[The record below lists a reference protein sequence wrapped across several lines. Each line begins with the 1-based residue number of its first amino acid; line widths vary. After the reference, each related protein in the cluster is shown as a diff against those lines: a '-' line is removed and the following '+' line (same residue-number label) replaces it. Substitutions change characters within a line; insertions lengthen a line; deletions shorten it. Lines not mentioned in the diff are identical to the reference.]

1 MYKPT
6 LVPLLARFALFSLLV
21 VIPQAEP
28 VLSATYSG
36 EGEIYNP
43 PDAPGLTDCSEQVS
57 SDDLVVAIPT
67 EIYLTEEYCNT
78 VHRRIQIR
86 RAVAG
91 VGYGP
96 RTYAKIVD
104 QCHDCDSGGLGMTS
118 AVVKQLSPGS
128 NPPFDVTWI
137 VL

>member
-6 LVPLLARFALFSLLV
+6 LIPLLARFALFTLIV

-36 EGEIYNP
+36 EGDIYNP
-43 PDAPGLTDCSEQVS
+43 PGLTYCSGQAS

-67 EIYLTEEYCNT
+67 KIFYVGGYCD
-78 VHRRIQIR
+78 RRIQIR
-86 RAVAG
+86 RATAG
-91 VGYGP
+91 VAYGP
-96 RTYAKIVD
+96 ITYAKIVD
-104 QCHDCDSGGLGMTS
+104 LCRDCDSGGLGMTS
-118 AVVKQLSPGS
+118 AVVNQLSPGS
-128 NPPFDVTWI
+128 NPPFEVTWT